1 MSESVHRLR
10 ILLLVT
16 LPLVGVL
23 AVIFLLWQQYVFPSD
38 IILLLSLYVLTAM
51 GITVGYHRMLTHQ
64 GFESSRILRAFFLIL
79 GCMAFEGKPTDW
91 AATHIKHHAHSDDE
105 GDPHSPLEGF
115 WHAHFG
121 WLFSKENFGL
131 VHEYAPHLLQD
142 RTVRFVDRTFV
153 LWMALSLALPWILGG
168 WTGFL
173 WGGLAR
179 VFLVNHITWSVNSV
193 CHCFGKRPFETTDES
208 RNEWVVGLLALGE
221 GWHNNHHAFP
231 RNAFHGMRWW
241 QFDLSGI
248 VLRSL
253 ESVGFIWNVQ
263 RVSEEVVLAHASRTE
278 KSQET
283 LKKLREDLWATIATA
298 KQELE
303 TLLAKPFQTALGDS
317 QFSEVLTFMQAASK
331 RLEEIQNR
339 LSLAHH
345 LRKQKLLAYRKEV
358 GEILTHAKERAQL
371 LQSNFM
377 RAHS

>member
-1 MSESVHRLR
+1 MRWYPTV
-10 ILLLVT
+10 I
-16 LPLVGVL
+16 PI

-38 IILLLSLYVLTAM
+38 IILLVSLYVLTAM

-64 GFESSRILRAFFLIL
+64 GFESSQILRAFFLIL
-79 GCMAFEGKPTDW
+79 GCMAFEGKPSDW

-121 WLFSKENFGL
+121 WLFSKSNFGL
-131 VHEYAPHLLQD
+131 VAEYAPQLLHD

-153 LWMALSLALPWILGG
+153 LWMALGLAIPGILGG

-173 WGGLAR
+173 WGGLVR

-248 VLRSL
+248 VLHSFER
-253 ESVGFIWNVQ
+253 VGLIWNVQ
-263 RVSEEVVLAHASRTE
+263 RVSPETVLAHAAKTE
-278 KSQET
+278 TTRET
-283 LKKLREDLWATIATA
+283 LERLREEVKQTVASA
-298 KQELE
+298 KHELAVF
-303 TLLAKPFQTALGDS
+303 LSKPFQ
-317 QFSEVLTFMQAASK
+317 SELLEQQLSEAVSSCKQAMI
-331 RLEEIQNR
+331 RLEEIQQR
-339 LSLAHH
+339 ISHAHH
-345 LRKQKLLAYRKEV
+345 LRKQRLLAYRNEV
-358 GEILTHAKERAQL
+358 MGILTEAKTKMQDIKHIQWNGAQ
-371 LQSNFM
+371 
-377 RAHS
+377 RV